1 MSDSHS
7 GTEAQIAPPVVSAA
21 GKRHYGAKRVRRS
34 VKHYLYGRGITAVAS
49 FAVALLLVREL
60 SIADYAAYTAIS
72 GLLIGLMIFS
82 NGGLERVIPR
92 YFPELRL
99 AGAEKELWGLC
110 WTLFGVRF
118 LLLIVILTPVAL
130 AYEWLSQNFGLPND
144 RALMWTLCAY
154 VLAFG
159 MQQHLDHCLQALM
172 AQRTATQANAIDWF
186 GKLFALGGWYL
197 YFGGLPLTAC
207 IAIQAATAVMASLF
221 SLIRLIGHL
230 RENPDTGARVLDPR
244 RVFRM
249 AAYSYLLPMAGF
261 HAAPSAGK
269 LLSAYLLPGA
279 ATAMVGFAQSFTQF
293 MKRNL
298 PAKLMLGVIEPTIM
312 ARYAETRDFSQTVR
326 FVGIVLKLNLFVL
339 MPVGAWVALNGK
351 PVIELFTGGKYGDAA
366 WLVGCFMLILVMESH
381 RLILHLITNAVDE
394 TPLLLHSN
402 LMSMVFL
409 PLTIVGAL
417 TLGLPGLIACLL
429 AISFSRNYFVVRG
442 LRVKG
447 YYYAPDWRGIARISI
462 LAALSSLAA
471 YVFLHYS
478 GTGVPYVIGSL
489 LLSALLYLALCLRFK
504 PFSQIERDTVNGFL
518 GKRYFFL

>member
-1 MSDSHS
+1 MSDLQSS
-7 GTEAQIAPPVVSAA
+7 AEAEIAAPVVSAA
-21 GKRHYGAKRVRRS
+21 GKRHYGARRVRRS

-60 SIADYAAYTAIS
+60 SVADYAAYIAIS
-72 GLLIGLMIFS
+72 GLIIGLMIFS

-99 AGAEKELWGLC
+99 AGAENELWRLC
-110 WTLFGVRF
+110 WTLFVARF
-118 LLLIVILTPVAL
+118 LLLIAILLPVVF
-130 AYEWLSQNFGLPND
+130 AYEWLSGNFGLPND
-144 RALMWTLCAY
+144 RSLMWSLCAW

-159 MQQHLDHCLQALM
+159 MQAHLDNCLQALM
-172 AQRTATQANAIDWF
+172 AQRAATQANAIDWF

-197 YFGGLPLTAC
+197 YFGALPLTTC
-207 IAIQAATAVMASLF
+207 VAIHAATATMGSLF
-221 SLIRLIGHL
+221 MVSRLVGHL
-230 RENPDTGARVLDPR
+230 KENPDTGARVLDSK

-261 HAAPSAGK
+261 HAAPAAGK

-326 FVGIVLKLNLFVL
+326 FVGIVLKLNLFIL
-339 MPVGAWVALNGK
+339 MPVGAWVALNGR
-351 PVIELFTGGKYGDAA
+351 PVIEFFTGGKYGDAA

-381 RLILHLITNAVDE
+381 RLILHLITNAVEE

-402 LMSMVFL
+402 LLSMIFL
-409 PLTIVGAL
+409 PLTIIAASVA
-417 TLGLPGLIACLL
+417 GLPGFIACLL
-429 AISFSRNYFVVRG
+429 AISFSRNFFVVRG
-442 LRVKG
+442 LRRKG
-447 YYYAPDWRGIARISI
+447 YHYAPDWRGIGRISI
-462 LAALSSLAA
+462 IAALSSIAA
-471 YVFLHYS
+471 YVFLQYS
-478 GTGVPYVIGSL
+478 GTHAFYVVGSL
-489 LLSALLYLALCLRFK
+489 VLSALLYLALCLRFK
-504 PFSQIERDTVNGFL
+504 PFSQIESDTVNGFL